1 MNQGACEG
9 GTVPDGLAAAIQRV
23 DALVSRIAGV
33 RQVVICPE
41 PSAGP
46 DCADSRSGIQGQVDD
61 LHDALTR
68 AEQGLTPVES
78 ALGCQPANSIV
89 ELPIGGRVGQAFP
102 SQAS

>member
-78 ALGCQPANSIV
+78 ALGCQPATRSSSSRSAA
-89 ELPIGGRVGQAFP
+89 GWAFAFP